1 MVRQELEKLIHKT
14 IPSFESIDGHS
25 KLVPIYLSEEVCQ
38 DVTFRIAAVDVS
50 QHINDPIARTH
61 VHGSPEVYLAI
72 SEQKGDIVFEVNLD
86 GESFLVESPAA
97 IYIPAGLP
105 HSFRT
110 LTTKNKPCFFLG
122 IFLDYVKGA
131 SSCIN

>member
-1 MVRQELEKLIHKT
+1 MARKDLEKLIHKT

-50 QHINDPIARTH
+50 QHIGSPIAHTH
-61 VHGSPEVYLAI
+61 THDSPEIYLAI
-72 SEQKGDIVFEVNLD
+72 SEQEGDIVFELNLD

-97 IYIPAGLP
+97 VYIPAGLP
-105 HSFRT
+105 HAFRT
-110 LTTKNKPCFFLG
+110 ITAKAQPSFFLG
-122 IFLDYVKGA
+122 IFLDYVTRKTSG
-131 SSCIN
+131 S

>member
-1 MVRQELEKLIHKT
+1 MARKDLGKLIHKT
-14 IPSFESIDGHS
+14 IPSLESMAGHS
-25 KLVPIYLSEEVCQ
+25 KLVPVYLSDKVCQ

-50 QHINDPIARTH
+50 QHIGSPIAHTH
-61 VHGSPEVYLAI
+61 THDSPEIYLAI
-72 SEQKGDIVFEVNLD
+72 SEQEGDIVFELNLD

-110 LTTKNKPCFFLG
+110 LTAKNEPCFFLG

-131 SSCIN
+131 S